1 MTLSRR
7 TFVKSLGVGAA
18 ATPFIGGRGREAM
31 AAERIRARGGPAWW
45 DEPGFSADVIR
56 LSSNENPRGPSPAAL
71 RGIQDALSA
80 TSRYPMAP
88 AEELRQAIAADL
100 GLKSDNILLGC
111 GSTEIL
117 DVAVAAFTSGSKA
130 LVTAAPTFEEA
141 ADRAT
146 MIGSPVR
153 AIRVDENLRLDLKA
167 MADASRDAGL
177 VFVNN
182 PNNPTGTLH
191 PAAAIEDFTRRVL
204 RESPTAMV
212 LIDEAYH
219 EYVEHPAYA
228 SAIPLA
234 LENPRVI
241 VSRTFSKV
249 HGLAGLR
256 VGYAIGHS
264 QTLAAMGKYRL
275 DLAVNVLGAA
285 AARAALAAA
294 RENVPAE
301 RKLNHEAREF
311 TRSWFERA
319 GYTVAPS
326 EANFLMAD
334 IRRDAAG
341 FQQACRTQNVQVG
354 RPFPPLNSHARVSIG
369 TMDEMRAATEVF
381 ARVLKRA

>member
-1 MTLSRR
+1 M
-7 TFVKSLGVGAA
+7 A
-18 ATPFIGGRGREAM
+18 ATPFIGARGREAM
-31 AAERIRARGGPAWW
+31 AAEHIRARSGPAWW
-45 DEPGFSADVIR
+45 EEPAFSPDVIR
-56 LSSNENPRGPSPAAL
+56 ISSNENPRGPSAAAI
-71 RGIQDALSA
+71 RGIQEALGGA
-80 TSRYPMAP
+80 SRYPMAP
-88 AEELRQAIAADL
+88 AEELRQAIAVDL
-100 GLKSDNILLGC
+100 GVSGEHVLLGC

-117 DVAVAAFTSGSKA
+117 DVAVSAFTSSGKP

-146 MIGSPVR
+146 LIGSPVR
-153 AIRVDENLRLDLKA
+153 AIRVDGNLRLDLAA
-167 MADASRDAGL
+167 MAAASRDAGL
-177 VFVNN
+177 VFINN
-182 PNNPTGTLH
+182 PNHPTGTLH
-191 PAAAIEDFTRRVL
+191 PARAIEEFTRRVL
-204 RESPTAMV
+204 RESSTAIV

-219 EYVEHPAYA
+219 EYVEDPAYA

-256 VGYAIGHS
+256 VGYAIGAPA
-264 QTLAAMGKYRL
+264 TLAAMGKYRL

-294 RENVPAE
+294 RENVPVE

-319 GYTVAPS
+319 GYKVAQS

-334 IRRDAAG
+334 IRRDTAD
-341 FQQACRTQNVQVG
+341 FQRACREHDVQVG
-354 RPFPPLNSHARVSIG
+354 RPFPPLGTHARVSIG
-369 TMDEMRAATEVF
+369 TMDEMRAAAEVF
-381 ARVLKRA
+381 ARVLRRA